1 MTCKSALRF
10 AASAIPTIFAATLLG
25 LAPTAHAQQVTN
37 GKKPDLPAPFASKSA
52 NNGAEET
59 KPPKG
64 FLPQVPSGF
73 KINIFAEDFKQPRWM
88 SIAPNGDIFLS
99 DSGAGK
105 VVILRDPQ
113 HTGSAQ
119 QNEAF
124 VSGLNQPYGIVF
136 HDNYVYVADTDALLR
151 FKYDPQTSKRLG
163 EAEHLMDLPTGGHW
177 TRSLV
182 LAPDKNHLYIGIGS
196 DGNIEIQ
203 SDARRAAITICDLDG
218 KNARLFA
225 TGIRN
230 PSGVGVEPSS
240 KTLWTS
246 VNERDGLGND
256 LPPDYFTSVKDG
268 GFYGWPYSYIGDN
281 IDPRIKPQRP
291 ELTSKAIVPD
301 VLLGAHR
308 APLQFAFYTGSQ
320 FPETYR
326 GGAFLAE
333 HGSWNRSPR
342 AGYQVVFIPFKD
354 GKPSGNPTP
363 FLTGLVPDENK
374 PEVYGR
380 PVGIAVTSDGSL
392 LVSDDVAGTVYRIS
406 VAK

>member
-10 AASAIPTIFAATLLG
+10 AASSIPTIFAVHFLG

-268 GFYGWPYSYIGDN
+268 GFYGHGLQLHRRQHRPAHQAPKARADLQSDR
-281 IDPRIKPQRP
+281 PRRS
-291 ELTSKAIVPD
+291 TR
-301 VLLGAHR
+301 R
-308 APLQFAFYTGSQ
+308 APRPASIRLLT
-320 FPETYR
+320 
-326 GGAFLAE
+326 LAANFRKPIAAA
-333 HGSWNRSPR
+333 HSSP
-342 AGYQVVFIPFKD
+342 
-354 GKPSGNPTP
+354 NT
-363 FLTGLVPDENK
+363 VP
-374 PEVYGR
+374 
-380 PVGIAVTSDGSL
+380 
-392 LVSDDVAGTVYRIS
+392 GTVLPARATKWS
-406 VAK
+406 LSPSKMENPAATQLHF